1 MGYMIEGLD
10 PAQFADLFGLDDAAL
25 AARGARRQV
34 ATAKP
39 GFPCRVTLADAEPGE
54 TLILANFEH
63 LPVDSPFRSR
73 HAVYVREGAARAAR
87 HENEVPAQFSSRTL
101 SVRAFDAEGMMRDAD
116 LVEGGVAGTVFERM
130 LADPAVAY
138 LHAHFAKPG
147 CFAGRID
154 RHPAGAQ

>member
-1 MGYMIEGLD
+1 MSGFVIRGLD
-10 PAQFADLFGLDDAAL
+10 PALFEPLFGLSDDAL
-25 AARGARRQV
+25 AERSARRMT

-39 GFPCRVTLADAEPGE
+39 GFPCRVTLEDAEPGE
-54 TLILANFEH
+54 TMILVNFEH

-73 HAVYVREGAARAAR
+73 YAVFVREGRYEQAEYRDT
-87 HENEVPAQFSSRTL
+87 VPAQFRSRML
-101 SVRAFDAEGMMRDAD
+101 SVRAFDDAGMMVEAD
-116 LVEGGVAGTVFERM
+116 LVDGQALETAIDAM

-154 RHPAGAQ
+154 RA

>member
-1 MGYMIEGLD
+1 MSGFVIRGLD
-10 PAQFADLFGLDDAAL
+10 PAQFEPLFGLSDDAL
-25 AARGARRQV
+25 VERGARRMT

-39 GFPCRVTLADAEPGE
+39 GFPCRVTLEDAEPGE
-54 TLILANFEH
+54 TMILVNFEH

-73 HAVYVREGAARAAR
+73 HAVFVREGAYGQAEYRDS
-87 HENEVPAQFSSRTL
+87 VPAQFRSRML
-101 SVRAFDAEGMMRDAD
+101 SVRAFDDAGMMVEAD
-116 LVEGGVAGTVFERM
+116 LVDGQALEPAIENM

-154 RHPAGAQ
+154 RA